1 MKVLVVRV
9 SKAKVKVENNP
20 VSSIDKGIVVF
31 VGFSKED
38 DDSKLV
44 TMADKISNLRIFEN
58 RDGKMW
64 YSIRDK
70 NYSVLCVPN
79 FTLCANVYKGRRPSF
94 EDVMPQ
100 SEAKDMFDKFVVVL
114 RSKDI
119 VVQTGLFGKHMGIDL
134 DMDGPVN
141 IIIS

>member
-58 RDGKMW
+58 RDGKVW